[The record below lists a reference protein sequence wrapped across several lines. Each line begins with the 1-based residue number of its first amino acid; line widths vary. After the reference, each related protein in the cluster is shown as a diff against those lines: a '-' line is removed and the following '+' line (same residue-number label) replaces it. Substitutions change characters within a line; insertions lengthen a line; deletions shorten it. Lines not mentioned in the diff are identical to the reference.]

1 MTLSQ
6 FVALTKP
13 FIEGLNQFT
22 IQRTN
27 MNDTNGQTYYKNSVN
42 ENVKP
47 NYGIYAVCDTRD
59 NSVIYIGKG
68 GTIKNNGVFGNQN
81 LNGRLKAPRGVY
93 NNSYEYF
100 KKVMND
106 NSMENLTFFV
116 VYSNSDN
123 PPAYIEAVA
132 LLDFYKQNSA
142 LPLLNNEF

>member
-1 MTLSQ
+1 MTLEQ
-6 FVALTKP
+6 FLILTKP
-13 FIEGLNQFT
+13 FIEEFNQFT
-22 IQRTN
+22 IQLHSI
-27 MNDTNGQTYYKNSVN
+27 NDTNGRSYYNNSVN

-47 NYGIYAVCDTRD
+47 NYGIYAVCDTSD

-93 NNSYEYF
+93 NSSYEYF

-106 NSMENLTFFV
+106 NSMENLTFLV

-132 LLDFYKQNSA
+132 LLDYYNQNST